1 MRKSTPNKRSPVRE
15 LTILTALEW
24 GATWEAATKLA
35 GVSRRAVDQW
45 RKDPV
50 FAAQILRAK
59 EKLRAKQRKAMSGYG
74 ESK

>member
-1 MRKSTPNKRSPVRE
+1 MRKSTPNKRSPERE
-15 LTILTALEW
+15 QAILIALEW

-50 FAAQILRAK
+50 FAAQVLRAK
-59 EKLRAKQRKAMSGYG
+59 QKLRAKQRKAMG
-74 ESK
+74 EQ